1 MDSVHDKVNAKSKFL
16 KALRE
21 ALPTPAGATPTT
33 AMGAQPTQPAA
44 GQQPQMD
51 PKALQA
57 QAMADKA
64 NKAKATADQQVI
76 KAMQAYHQNEIEKL
90 KKGILPAQTT
100 GTGTG
105 TGTPTAY

>member
-16 KALRE
+16 KALKE

-33 AMGAQPTQPAA
+33 AMGAQPAA

-57 QAMADKA
+57 QVMADKA

-105 TGTPTAY
+105 TGTPAAH

>member
-1 MDSVHDKVNAKSKFL
+1 
-16 KALRE
+16 
-21 ALPTPAGATPTT
+21 
-33 AMGAQPTQPAA
+33 MGAQPVA

-90 KKGILPAQTT
+90 KKGILPAQTA

-105 TGTPTAY
+105 TGTPTAN

>member
-1 MDSVHDKVNAKSKFL
+1 MDSVHEKVKAKSKFL
-16 KALRE
+16 KALKE
-21 ALPTPAGATPTT
+21 ALPAPTGATPTT
-33 AMGAQPTQPAA
+33 AMGAQPARPVT
-44 GQQPQMD
+44 GQQQQLD

-64 NKAKATADQQVI
+64 NKAKAVADQQVI

-105 TGTPTAY
+105 TGTPTTY